1 MNEAT
6 CKKLAQFDL
15 RAAAGVSVRTLLRT
29 PDALYVNMDDAQ
41 LYRIDLAQMLA
52 LLDSQAGNVSMAD
65 LDMREFNL

>member
-15 RAAAGVSVRTLLRT
+15 RAQAGVSVRTLLRT

-41 LYRIDLAQMLA
+41 LHRIELAQMLA
-52 LLDSQAGNVSMAD
+52 LLESQAGNVTMAD
-65 LDMREFNL
+65 LDISEFSL